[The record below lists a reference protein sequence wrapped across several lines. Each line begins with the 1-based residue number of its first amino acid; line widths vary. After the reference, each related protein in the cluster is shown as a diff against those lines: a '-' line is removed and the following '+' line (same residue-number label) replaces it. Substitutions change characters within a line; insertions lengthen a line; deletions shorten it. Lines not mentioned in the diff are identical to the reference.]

1 MNPLVIAIVTSA
13 LAAFVVACGLKLID
27 IGSNLARPIVKYGP
41 VAACLIGVIAVFNFQ
56 LIDAL
61 DLISMEYALIVG
73 GLSLVAFGLIYF
85 IFDIL
90 RRCLLIPKRAK
101 SRKQGRV
108 SKLSVAC
115 IFCLDLASGIMAGA
129 VAGVSFALN
138 TGTGI
143 TVVCALMLLM
153 LDRKIQ
159 LIKRYQT
166 AKLNRGENIAALG
179 LTLVAF
185 PVATGVICYI
195 SRSAYSAMGAFLAVA
210 LGYLLC
216 LSAIKAVEI
225 VKTLRKS

>member
-27 IGSNLARPIVKYGP
+27 IGSSLARPIVKYGP
-41 VAACLIGVIAVFNFQ
+41 VAACLVGVIATFNFL
-56 LIDAL
+56 LIDTL
-61 DLISMEYALIVG
+61 DLISAEYTLLISAI
-73 GLSLVAFGLIYF
+73 SLVAFGLIYL

-101 SRKQGRV
+101 SRKSGRV
-108 SKLSVAC
+108 SWLSVAC
-115 IFCLDLASGIMAGA
+115 IFGLDLASGIMAGA

-143 TVVCALMLLM
+143 TVVCALMLLI

-159 LIKRYQT
+159 LIKRYQA
-166 AKLNRGENIAALG
+166 AKLSRGENIAALS
-179 LTLVAF
+179 LTLIAF
-185 PVATGVICYI
+185 PVAASLICNI
-195 SRSAYSAMGAFLAVA
+195 SRGYYFAMGAFLAVA